1 MKNQTLLSDW
11 IWRGYFWSELPTRNH
26 DHLWRFSVAEGC
38 DQDRRTSISGNE
50 QGPKKIRLYSAIGFG
65 GDISCQNFPPGIMII
80 CGGFQSL
87 KDATK
92 AAGPPSPVTNRSQK
106 KERKTRRFDHAKHQI
121 PEQFH
126 AASEKDPNL
135 LYKSDS

>member
-1 MKNQTLLSDW
+1 MYAVIVECQTNKRSH
-11 IWRGYFWSELPTRNH
+11 GPTSSQQN
-26 DHLWRFSVAEGC
+26 SPKPGC
-38 DQDRRTSISGNE
+38 IMVGGDEKT
-50 QGPKKIRLYSAIGFG
+50 RLYSAIGFG
-65 GDISCQNFPPGIMII
+65 GDISCQNFPPEIMII

-87 KDATK
+87 KESNK
-92 AAGPPSPVTNRSQK
+92 AAGE

-126 AASEKDPNL
+126 GAASEKDPNL